1 MKKIVKWLA
10 VISIVVFVI
19 AWGIIGLKISDNNY
33 LITVEAYIGL
43 ISLIVFFVCV
53 IYVKV
58 KNRVP
63 IVEKQINP
71 LENTALTVVK
81 KSTNRISI

>member
-1 MKKIVKWLA
+1 MKKIVKWLS

-58 KNRVP
+58 KNRCP
-63 IVEKQINP
+63 HCGKTNQSFGKYCPYCGKEIN
-71 LENTALTVVK
+71 
-81 KSTNRISI
+81 